1 MFLGKTAAD
10 YFGSMVESYDSLIR
24 RAVPQYDD
32 MQLRL
37 LAYLPAT
44 ASRVLELGC
53 GTGNLSVALAA
64 RYPSA
69 TLTLVDAAPE
79 MISVTRGRLG
89 REARFIQRRFEE
101 LTSDLGRFD
110 LIVSSISL
118 HHVRDKGPV
127 YRVLYE
133 MLDRDGRFRFSD
145 QIRGATEEIH
155 QINWER
161 WLEFC
166 RDPRNCTP
174 EEIQSLLDHAEA
186 HDHYTPLEEQFD
198 LLHAAGFRNLDC
210 VWRNWIWGIV
220 TADGAPAAGRLFRRR
235 PGGRRTSRRGRRRYS
250 TGTRSQYPSF
260 SFQL

>member
-1 MFLGKTAAD
+1 MYLGKTAAD
-10 YFGSMVESYDSLIR
+10 YFGAMVDSYDSLIR

-32 MQLRL
+32 MQRRL
-37 LAYLPAT
+37 LAYLPPT

-53 GTGNLSVALAA
+53 GTGNLSVALAR

-69 TLTLVDAAPE
+69 ELTLIDASPE
-79 MISVTRGRLG
+79 MLAVTRERLG
-89 REARFIQRRFEE
+89 REARFVESRFEA
-101 LTSDLGRFD
+101 LPPSLGTFD

-118 HHVRDKGPV
+118 HHVPDKGPA
-127 YRVLYE
+127 YRALFK
-133 MLDRDGRFRFSD
+133 MLEPGGRFRFSD

-166 RDPRNCTP
+166 HHPGNCN
-174 EEIQSLLDHAEA
+174 EEEMQSLLDHAEA

-210 VWRNWIWGIV
+210 VWRNWIWAIV
-220 TADGAPAAGRLFRRR
+220 TADGV
-235 PGGRRTSRRGRRRYS
+235 
-250 TGTRSQYPSF
+250 
-260 SFQL
+260 